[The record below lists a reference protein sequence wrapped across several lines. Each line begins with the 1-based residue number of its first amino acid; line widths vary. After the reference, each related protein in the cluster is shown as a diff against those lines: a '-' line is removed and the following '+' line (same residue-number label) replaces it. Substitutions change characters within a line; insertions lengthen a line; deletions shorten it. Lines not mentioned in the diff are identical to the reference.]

1 MKLIMIFML
10 IAAAMSID
18 RMQQI
23 RMQQNRILCADNRR
37 KGFLILLKN
46 I

>member
-37 KGFLILLKN
+37 NGF
-46 I
+46 